1 MSNSKKTIQSFLDD
15 YINTIA
21 SGVKSVISGEKMSGA
36 LSAISPKSA
45 SREEQDNAVLEDTNA
60 QGNSEKPSQPYLDA
74 YMNANPGMKD
84 FVSGGKNT
92 GGAVSFVLPEGASRE
107 EQDLA
112 SVYQTAYNNAIE
124 IDKRAQNAVL
134 EANKAHDL
142 SMKYL
147 AAQNEASGLSGLG
160 IADTSALRLSS
171 QYQKALTD
179 AYATKEASLLENYQ
193 KMTEDA
199 NTIRGEWASR
209 EEAKAEEAKAEEET
223 KYNNALNHMANITNE
238 ASLNAYLDATFGNDT
253 AKKEEL
259 AGIWGSTYKDI
270 AMADTISAE
279 TNINKAT
286 EKLIRGGYTDDGT
299 TLNARGQALL
309 NDWKNTTGWTEETQK
324 NIEAQS
330 EATTVKL
337 GNGQFV
343 FTEDGGGKFNANL
356 KSGNFSIKG
365 PDGTIYRME
374 TGEKVTDDTI
384 KQAASS
390 VPNRTAFIYN
400 SRIYYKNAGSIY
412 AINSRSGGTGGKD
425 YQDLYEAIEGV

>member
-1 MSNSKKTIQSFLDD
+1 MSTTKKM
-15 YINTIA
+15 N
-21 SGVKSVISGEKMSGA
+21 
-36 LSAISPKSA
+36 
-45 SREEQDNAVLEDTNA
+45 
-60 QGNSEKPSQPYLDA
+60 QPYLDA

-107 EQDLA
+107 EQDIA
-112 SVYQTAYNNAIE
+112 QVYQSAYNNAIA

-147 AAQNEASGLSGLG
+147 AAQNEANGLGGLG

-209 EEAKAEEAKAEEET
+209 EEAKAEA

-238 ASLNAYLDATFGNDT
+238 ASLNAYLDATFGDDT
-253 AKKEEL
+253 TKKEEMK
-259 AGIWGSTYKDI
+259 GIWSSLYKDGII
-270 AMADTISAE
+270 ANTIAIE
-279 TNINKAT
+279 TDINKAT
-286 EKLIRGGYTDDGT
+286 EKLIKNGYTDDGT
-299 TLNARGQALL
+299 MLNARGQALL

-324 NIEAQS
+324 EEDAVISAKNKISTAGG
-330 EATTVKL
+330 T
-337 GNGQFV
+337 FV
-343 FTEDGGGKFNANL
+343 RNAGGRDFDPDDSNA
-356 KSGNFSIKG
+356 NFSIKDS
-365 PDGTIYRME
+365 DGNKYRME
-374 TGEKVTDDTI
+374 TGNKVTDKTI
-384 KQAASS
+384 IAAATDVADES
-390 VPNRTAFIYN
+390 VFMYENRL
-400 SRIYYKNAGSIY
+400 YYKHGEGVY
-412 AINSRSGGTGGKD
+412 AIVARNGRTSGAN
-425 YQDLYEAIEGV
+425 YQDLLKAFKKYENGGG